1 MIDLATTKKKVA
13 IVGGGP
19 AGMKAALVAAAR
31 GHSVTLYEKS
41 DALGGLL
48 KTTDDVPFKWPQRE
62 FKDWLVYQVGKADI
76 DVCLNTDA
84 TAEMLKEKEYDV
96 VLVAVGSEP
105 LIPPIPGA
113 DGKNVIC
120 AADVYGKENSLD
132 KKVVIVGGGEVGV
145 ETGIQ
150 LARHGHEVTVI
161 EMLER
166 LATNSAP
173 AHTYTMFQEAWES
186 EPNFHYVLKACCES
200 IEAGK
205 VTYTDADG
213 KKQTI
218 EAGSVVMAVG
228 MKPKTDLVMK
238 FVGAADKVINIGDC
252 VIAGNIQKSLRSA
265 YSIAST
271 I

>member
-1 MIDLATTKKKVA
+1 MIDPPADKKKVA
-13 IVGGGP
+13 IIGGGP
-19 AGMKAALVAAAR
+19 AGMEAALVAAGR
-31 GHSVTLYEKS
+31 GHYVTLYEKS

-48 KTTDDVPFKWPQRE
+48 NTTNNVTFKWPQKE

-76 DVCLNTDA
+76 EVCLNTEA
-84 TAEMLKEKEYDV
+84 TVEMLKEQGYDV

-105 LIPPIPGA
+105 IVPSIPGA

-120 AADVYGKENSLD
+120 AVDVYGREDTLD
-132 KKVVIVGGGEVGV
+132 KKVVIIGGGEVGV

-150 LARHGHEVTVI
+150 LARQGHEVTVI
-161 EMLER
+161 EMLDM
-166 LATNSAP
+166 LAANSAP
-173 AHTYTMFQEAWES
+173 AHTYTMFREAWES
-186 EPNFHYVLKACCES
+186 EPNFHSVLNARCKS

-213 KKQTI
+213 VDHSI
-218 EAGSVVMAVG
+218 EAGTVVLSVG
-228 MKPKTDLVMK
+228 MKPKSALVMK